1 MSESEGADARHRAL
15 LRSSVAN
22 LLLKGLGVVAALG
35 SQIVLARCLPL
46 EEFGEYAAMLALS
59 TTLAVVGGGG
69 LALASVRF
77 LPAYR
82 DTGDWSAFS
91 GFVREAGLRCGVVAF
106 LTALAAVAVAAAIPA
121 LRVWVPALLASIP
134 LTVLLGLAALLV
146 GIQQSIRRPLQA
158 ETFNNL
164 LRPIVLTGFIAGL
177 VWLGGPADAVTALL
191 LTAAAVFVTLV
202 PAWIAIRRGIPI
214 ALAGMVNRDDRRLWI
229 TAGLGFLV
237 PLIAASAIE
246 RMDTIFLGL
255 LAGPDLAGIYSVA
268 ARLAILI
275 GFATA
280 AVNAMLGP
288 MAAELIGRK
297 DQDGLRQ
304 LLANGSLLNT
314 GLSILVVAGLLVM
327 GPLLM
332 RLFGSAF
339 VEGADAMRILM
350 FGQFIQAML
359 GGGGAMLAMSG
370 RNGALAVVMAV
381 SVALHALLCVLLIPP
396 YGVIGAAIA
405 TATTLGLS
413 GLVQAVMA
421 QRLLGVDPSIRAGVL
436 LLWRRPR
443 PAAPTGLL
451 P

>member
-1 MSESEGADARHRAL
+1 MIEAEGADARHRTL
-15 LRSSVAN
+15 RRSSVAN
-22 LLLKGLGVVAALG
+22 LLLKGVGVAAALG

-46 EEFGEYAAMLALS
+46 QEFGEYAAMLALS
-59 TTLAVVGGGG
+59 TTLAVIGGGG
-69 LALASVRF
+69 LTLASVRF

-82 DTGDWSAFS
+82 DAGDWPAFS
-91 GFVREAGLRCGVVAF
+91 GFVREAGLRCGF
-106 LTALAAVAVAAAIPA
+106 LTLVIAVAAVAIAATVPA
-121 LRVWVPALLASIP
+121 LRVWVPVLVASIP
-134 LTVLLGLAALLV
+134 LTVLLSLAALLV

-164 LRPIVLTGFIAGL
+164 LRPIVLTCFIGGL
-177 VWLGGPADAVTALL
+177 VWSGGPTDAALALL
-191 LTAAAVFVTLV
+191 LTAAAVLVTLV
-202 PAWIAIRRGIPI
+202 PAWIAVRRGTPI
-214 ALAGMVNRDDRRLWI
+214 ALSGHVDRGDRRLWI
-229 TAGLGFLV
+229 ASGLGFLV
-237 PLIAASAIE
+237 PLMAASAIE
-246 RMDTIFLGL
+246 RMDTILLGL

-297 DQDGLRQ
+297 DLDGLRQ

-314 GLSILVVAGLLVM
+314 GLSVVVVGGLLVM
-327 GPLLM
+327 GPLLI

-350 FGQFIQAML
+350 IGQLVQAMV

-370 RNGALAVVMAV
+370 RNGALAAVMAV
-381 SVALHALLCVLLIPP
+381 SVVSHVLLCVLLIPP
-396 YGVIGAAIA
+396 FGAIGAAIA

-413 GLVQAVMA
+413 GVVQAMMSH
-421 QRLLGVDPSIRAGVL
+421 RLLGVDPSIRAGVL
-436 LLWRRPR
+436 LLWRRTG
-443 PAAPTGLL
+443 PAAPPGLV

>member
-1 MSESEGADARHRAL
+1 MSESEGADARHRTL
-15 LRSSVAN
+15 RRSSIAN
-22 LLLKGLGVVAALG
+22 LLLKGLGVAAALG

-46 EEFGEYAAMLALS
+46 QEFGEYAAMLALS
-59 TTLAVVGGGG
+59 TTLAVIGSGG

-82 DTGDWSAFS
+82 DARDWPAFS
-91 GFVREAGLRCGVVAF
+91 GYVREAAIRSAVLAS
-106 LTALAAVAVAAAIPA
+106 LIAAAAVAIAAAIPA
-121 LRVWVPALLASIP
+121 LRSWVPVLLASIP
-134 LTVLLGLAALLV
+134 LTVLLCLAGLLV
-146 GIQQSIRRPLQA
+146 GVQQSIRRPLQA

-164 LRPIVLTGFIAGL
+164 LRPIVLMGFIGGL
-177 VWLGGPADAVTALL
+177 VWSGGPADAGTALL

-202 PAWIAIRRGIPI
+202 PAWIGVRRTIPI
-214 ALAGMVNRDDRRLWI
+214 VAAGMARREDRRLWI
-229 TAGLGFLV
+229 ASGIGFLV
-237 PLIAASAIE
+237 PLVAASAIE

-255 LAGPDLAGIYSVA
+255 LAGPDMAGIYSVA

-314 GLSILVVAGLLVM
+314 GLSLLVAGGLLVM

-332 RLFGSAF
+332 RLFGSVF
-339 VEGADAMRILM
+339 VDGAEAMRILM
-350 FGQFIQAML
+350 VGQFIQAML

-370 RNGALAVVMAV
+370 RNGALAAVMAV
-381 SVALHALLCVLLIPP
+381 SVAFHAMLCVLLIPP
-396 YGVIGAAIA
+396 FGLIGAAIA
-405 TATTLGLS
+405 TTTTLGLS
-413 GLVQAVMA
+413 GLIQALMSH
-421 QRLLGVDPSIRAGVL
+421 RLLGVDPSIRAGL

-443 PAAPTGLL
+443 AAAPTGLV